1 MFSCF
6 ILWVLSL
13 YSSVLHIIHYNIYY
27 SLSENIPWKSDFDT
41 SIGLKNLFQKIFEVL
56 LSGYLI
62 IVSQKMLINTK
73 DAILMIYIIAK
84 CTFRWYKA
92 TGLCN
97 QNHWKSWHKS
107 DNMPPKKSFPRS
119 VHLKI
124 WIILLWTSAIIL
136 KEWWY
141 TCRCKIYKCKWEI
154 WSYCSFSAESL
165 W

>member
-1 MFSCF
+1 
-6 ILWVLSL
+6 
-13 YSSVLHIIHYNIYY
+13 
-27 SLSENIPWKSDFDT
+27 
-41 SIGLKNLFQKIFEVL
+41 
-56 LSGYLI
+56 
-62 IVSQKMLINTK
+62 
-73 DAILMIYIIAK
+73 MIYIIAK

-141 TCRCKIYKCKWEI
+141 TCRCKIYKSKWEI
-154 WSYCSFSAESL
+154 WYYCSWDMRDIVWFSIRKPSIIQNSNKEDSNKTTKAYWAHFRWEKKL
-165 W
+165 FCENKRETFANKREIFVE